1 MTQASV
7 LVVED
12 NDLERQ
18 ITADTLREEGFA
30 VEEAAVGKR
39 AIELLALSR
48 FDVVLTDLMMPGMSG
63 EELLAKVRGT
73 YPGSQVVV
81 LTAHGS
87 TDSVVQAMK
96 AGAFDYLE
104 KPTDRE
110 KLVTRV
116 AKAAEFANLQQENQ
130 LLKRRLE
137 GTFEIEGIIGQDPA
151 IQEVIRLVRRV
162 APSNSTVLIQ
172 GESGTGK
179 EVVAKAIHRLSPRA
193 ARQFVAINCSAI
205 PDNLIE
211 NELFGHERGAFTGA
225 NERKIGLFES
235 ADKSTLFLDEIAD
248 LPQGMQAKILRVLQE
263 KELRRVGGNDSFRID
278 VRLVAASNRNIAEE
292 VGEGRFREDLYYR
305 INVVTVTMPPLRD
318 RRGDIPL
325 LANHALA
332 KFGHLADGHV
342 KEIGREAMEVLL
354 DYSWPGNVR
363 QLESAIERAILLCE
377 GDTVT
382 PRDLPEEVLI
392 AQKAGA
398 QRRPSAR
405 RQIRDSE
412 RRFQFRDV
420 RARRDS
426 ASARAQ
432 RLGDCEGGQDARD
445 ELSNAAVQNRQV
457 RAQARRAAKA
467 AAGRGQELGEG
478 ITLLNVKPRWFHTSS
493 AGVTP
498 APLELFCVILFLCHS
513 ERSEESR
520 VRPFVTSPSPS
531 SVGSKSNIRFCRRRR

>member
-1 MTQASV
+1 MSQASV

-18 ITADTLREEGFA
+18 ITAETLREEGFA

-63 EELLAKVRGT
+63 EELLAKVRGS

-116 AKAAEFANLQQENQ
+116 AKAAEFANLQQEN
-130 LLKRRLE
+130 LLLRRKLE
-137 GTFEIEGIIGQDPA
+137 GTFEIEGIIGNDPA
-151 IQEVIRLVRRV
+151 MQEVIRLVRRV

-179 EVVAKAIHRLSPRA
+179 EVVAKAIHRLSPRTG
-193 ARQFVAINCSAI
+193 RQFVAINCSAI
-205 PDNLIE
+205 PENLIE

-225 NERKIGLFES
+225 NERKIGLFET
-235 ADKSTLFLDEIAD
+235 ADKSTLFLDEIVD

-263 KELRRVGGNDSFRID
+263 KELRRVGANESFRID

-305 INVVTVTMPPLRD
+305 INVVTVTLPPLRE

-332 KFGHLADGHV
+332 KFGHLSEGRV
-342 KEIGREAMEVLL
+342 KEISREAMEVLL

-377 GDTVT
+377 GDKIL
-382 PRDLPEEVLI
+382 PRDFPEEVLSR
-392 AQKAGA
+392 KRPVRSGER
-398 QRRPSAR
+398 QRSDRFEIPTEGFNFETF
-405 RQIRDSE
+405 E
-412 RRFQFRDV
+412 RE
-420 RARRDS
+420 AI
-426 ASARAQ
+426 
-432 RLGDCEGGQDARD
+432 L
-445 ELSNAAVQNRQV
+445 
-457 RAQARRAAKA
+457 QALERNDWVIAKA
-467 AAGRGQELGEG
+467 AKMLGMSYRTLQYRIDKFALKRGEQS
-478 ITLLNVKPRWFHTSS
+478 K
-493 AGVTP
+493 
-498 APLELFCVILFLCHS
+498 
-513 ERSEESR
+513 
-520 VRPFVTSPSPS
+520 PSPS
-531 SVGSKSNIRFCRRRR
+531 EIKG

>member
-63 EELLAKVRGT
+63 EELLANVRGT

-116 AKAAEFANLQQENQ
+116 AKAAEFANLQQENL

-305 INVVTVTMPPLRD
+305 INVVTVTLPPLRE

-332 KFGHLADGHV
+332 KFGHLAEGRV
-342 KEIGREAMEVLL
+342 KEIGREAMEVL
-354 DYSWPGNVR
+354 SRKTPGRSGER
-363 QLESAIERAILLCE
+363 QRGDRYEIPSEGFNFETFERDAILQ
-377 GDTVT
+377 
-382 PRDLPEEVLI
+382 
-392 AQKAGA
+392 A
-398 QRRPSAR
+398 
-405 RQIRDSE
+405 
-412 RRFQFRDV
+412 
-420 RARRDS
+420 
-426 ASARAQ
+426 
-432 RLGDCEGGQDARD
+432 LGRNDW
-445 ELSNAAVQNRQV
+445 VI
-457 RAQARRAAKA
+457 AKA
-467 AAGRGQELGEG
+467 AKMLAMSYRTLQYRIDKFGLKRGEQA
-478 ITLLNVKPRWFHTSS
+478 KAPP
-493 AGVTP
+493 P
-498 APLELFCVILFLCHS
+498 AEIK
-513 ERSEESR
+513 
-520 VRPFVTSPSPS
+520 
-531 SVGSKSNIRFCRRRR
+531 G

>member
-63 EELLAKVRGT
+63 EELLAKVRSA

-116 AKAAEFANLQQENQ
+116 AKAAEFANLQQENL

-179 EVVAKAIHRLSPRA
+179 EIVAKAIHRLSPRA

-225 NERKIGLFES
+225 TERKIGLIET

-248 LPQGMQAKILRVLQE
+248 LGIGLQAKLLRVLQE
-263 KELRRVGGNDSFRID
+263 KELRRVGGNESIRVD
-278 VRLVAASNRNIAEE
+278 VRLVAATNRNLAEE
-292 VGEGRFREDLYYR
+292 VAEDRFRQDLYYR
-305 INVVTVTMPPLRD
+305 INVVTITLPPLRE
-318 RRGDIPL
+318 RRSDIPT
-325 LANHALA
+325 LANHALS
-332 KFGHLADGHV
+332 KFSHLAGGRV
-342 KEIGREAMEVLL
+342 KEISREAMEVLV

-377 GDTVT
+377 GDRIM
-382 PRDLPEEVLI
+382 PRDLPQEVL
-392 AQKAGA
+392 ARKA
-398 QRRPSAR
+398 
-405 RQIRDSE
+405 
-412 RRFQFRDV
+412 V
-420 RARRDS
+420 
-426 ASARAQ
+426 
-432 RLGDCEGGQDARD
+432 
-445 ELSNAAVQNRQV
+445 V
-457 RAQARRAAKA
+457 RAQERARPEKFEIPSEGIDFEKFERDLIVQAMEKAEWVIAKA
-467 AAGRGQELGEG
+467 AKLLGMSYRTLQYRLEKFG
-478 ITLLNVKPRWFHTSS
+478 IRKPEPKPP
-493 AGVTP
+493 P
-498 APLELFCVILFLCHS
+498 ADVDA
-513 ERSEESR
+513 
-520 VRPFVTSPSPS
+520 
-531 SVGSKSNIRFCRRRR
+531 